1 MTEESSNPA
10 ESLDHLQFKLP
21 ELNVSS
27 EQPWQDDQLGR
38 EQIAERL
45 TNLIRNQREPFIISI
60 DGQWGTG
67 KTFLLKRWQKDLEK
81 DQFRAIYYNAWEDDF
96 CDDPLLSIIGQLSE
110 QFKEGKFEKLAKQV
124 GQIAVQLIKQNLIA
138 VPSKLTGLDLRV
150 DSSKLDGRDLLQEY
164 SNQRKTKDRLKNKM
178 TKLSAAV
185 AEETRRPL
193 VFIIDELDRCRP
205 TFAIELLE
213 RVKHIFDVPG
223 LVFVFGVNRAELCK
237 SLQSVYGEI
246 DADLYL
252 NRFFDINF
260 SLPVTN
266 TDPFCRSLMDQYRL
280 EEYFLS
286 LDESE
291 NYRIHSAEYRRLSQG
306 FPSLCVR
313 LNLSLREIGH
323 CVSLIALIAISL
335 SEKESM
341 FPDLLALLI
350 PLKLKEP
357 SLYRQFILGER
368 RASEV
373 LNYVDGL
380 STSLTADRQLDGW
393 LDVTEAYLYA
403 AEGPIPDFAGGSSAI
418 EQLELKA
425 QDQDLTHPD
434 LLSTKTQ
441 SSEKGRAK
449 WLLNKMQSD
458 DATWATARWGNG
470 RSRLYHLAG
479 LIDFQKTASI

>member
-21 ELNVSS
+21 ELNVSP

-96 CDDPLLSIIGQLSE
+96 CDDPLLSIIGQMSE
-110 QFKEGKFEKLAKQV
+110 QFKEGKFKGLAKQV

-252 NRFFDINF
+252 RRFFDIEF
-260 SLPVTN
+260 SLPVT
-266 TDPFCRSLMDQYRL
+266 DAVPFCRSLMRKYRL
-280 EEYFLS
+280 EEYFS
-286 LDESE
+286 ALDESAR
-291 NYRIHSAEYRRLSQG
+291 YRMHALEYNRLSQG
-306 FPSLCVR
+306 FPGLCVR
-313 LNLSLREIGH
+313 LGLSLREIESG
-323 CVSLIALIAISL
+323 VRLIALTARTL
-335 SEKESM
+335 SERYELH
-341 FPDLLALLI
+341 PDLLAFLI
-350 PLKLKEP
+350 PFKLKNP

-368 RASEV
+368 RASDL
-373 LNYVDGL
+373 LNYVEELDTPLTDDRGL
-380 STSLTADRQLDGW
+380 DEW
-393 LDVTEAYLYA
+393 LIATEFCLYFT
-403 AEGPIPDFAGGSSAI
+403 EVPDPPVPPGESSAI
-418 EQLELKA
+418 KQLELLA
-425 QDQDLTHPD
+425 QDKKLTHPE
-434 LLSTKTQ
+434 LLSNRTKASTK
-441 SSEKGRAK
+441 ERAK
-449 WLLNKMQSD
+449 RLLRLRDSHEIVQFPGL
-458 DATWATARWGNG
+458 R
-470 RSRLYHLAG
+470 RSTLLYLDG
-479 LIDFQKTASI
+479 LIDFRKTLRV

>member
-1 MTEESSNPA
+1 MFRQN
-10 ESLDHLQFKLP
+10 SLGRT
-21 ELNVSS
+21 
-27 EQPWQDDQLGR
+27 DQLGR

-96 CDDPLLSIIGQLSE
+96 CDDPLLSIIGQMSE
-110 QFKEGKFEKLAKQV
+110 QFKEGKFKELAKQV

-213 RVKHIFDVPG
+213 RVKHIFDVPD
-223 LVFVFGVNRAELCK
+223 LVFVFGVNRAEICK

-252 NRFFDINF
+252 RRFFDIEF
-260 SLPVTN
+260 SLPVT
-266 TDPFCRSLMDQYRL
+266 DAVPFCRSLMRKYRL
-280 EEYFLS
+280 EEYFS
-286 LDESE
+286 ALDESAR
-291 NYRIHSAEYRRLSQG
+291 YRMHALEYNRLSQG
-306 FPSLCVR
+306 FPGLCVR
-313 LNLSLREIGH
+313 LGLSLREIESG
-323 CVSLIALIAISL
+323 VRLIALTARTL
-335 SEKESM
+335 SERYEM
-341 FPDLLALLI
+341 HPDLLAFLI
-350 PLKLKEP
+350 PFKLKNP

-368 RASEV
+368 RASDL
-373 LNYVDGL
+373 LNYVEELDTPLTDDRGL
-380 STSLTADRQLDGW
+380 DEW
-393 LDVTEAYLYA
+393 LIATEFCLYFT
-403 AEGPIPDFAGGSSAI
+403 EVPDPPVPPGESSAI
-418 EQLELKA
+418 KQLELLA
-425 QDQDLTHPD
+425 QDKKLTHPE
-434 LLSTKTQ
+434 LLSNRTKASTK
-441 SSEKGRAK
+441 ERAK
-449 WLLNKMQSD
+449 RLLRLRDSHEIVQIPGL
-458 DATWATARWGNG
+458 R
-470 RSRLYHLAG
+470 RSTLLYLDG
-479 LIDFQKTASI
+479 LIDFRKTLRV